1 MTPSY
6 NYYELLGVSPSANN
20 AELRKAFRQLSKR
33 LHPDTTSLPR
43 DEATRQF
50 QNVCEAYDLLS
61 DPVLR
66 ANYDLFIEQENNL
79 ISQKKESYLRNTQPV
94 QFSKS
99 IGVRRP
105 LSGGELFSLL
115 LLITSIFVSLALG
128 VIIAFSKGGNL
139 NFIPSWLMSYS
150 IFSNNFIAKCFESL

>member
-1 MTPSY
+1 MTPSS
-6 NYYELLGVSPSANN
+6 NCYELLGVSPSANN

-33 LHPDTTSLPR
+33 LHPDTTSLPS

-66 ANYDLFIEQENNL
+66 ANYDLSVEKNNNL
-79 ISQKKESYLRNTQPV
+79 ISQNKEPYLTNIKPV

-115 LLITSIFVSLALG
+115 LLITSIFLSLALG
-128 VIIAFSKGGNL
+128 VFIALLRGGNF
-139 NFIPSWLMSYS
+139 NFTPSWL
-150 IFSNNFIAKCFESL
+150 I

>member
-1 MTPSY
+1 MTPSS
-6 NYYELLGVSPSANN
+6 NCYELLGVSTSANN

-33 LHPDTTSLPR
+33 LHPDTTSLPS

-66 ANYDLFIEQENNL
+66 ANYDLKIEKQKDL
-79 ISQKKESYLRNTQPV
+79 ISQKKETYLTNIKPV

-115 LLITSIFVSLALG
+115 LLIISILLSLVLG
-128 VIIAFSKGGNL
+128 VFIAFIRGVNL
-139 NFIPSWLMSYS
+139 DFMPSWL
-150 IFSNNFIAKCFESL
+150 I

>member
-1 MTPSY
+1 MTPSS
-6 NYYELLGVSPSANN
+6 NCYELLGVSTSANN
-20 AELRKAFRQLSKR
+20 AELRTAFRQLSKR

-43 DEATRQF
+43 DEATKQF

-66 ANYDLFIEQENNL
+66 ANYDSSIDKENNL
-79 ISQKKESYLRNTQPV
+79 ISQKKESYLKNIQPV

-115 LLITSIFVSLALG
+115 LLISSIFLSLALG
-128 VIIAFSKGGNL
+128 VFIAFLRGGNL
-139 NFIPSWLMSYS
+139 NFIPSWLM
-150 IFSNNFIAKCFESL
+150 

>member
-1 MTPSY
+1 MTPSS
-6 NYYELLGVSPSANN
+6 NCYELLGVSPSATNT
-20 AELRKAFRQLSKR
+20 ELRKAFRQLSKR

-66 ANYDLFIEQENNL
+66 ANYDLSIEKDNNL
-79 ISQKKESYLRNTQPV
+79 MSQNKETYLSNIKPV

-115 LLITSIFVSLALG
+115 LLSTSIFLSLALG
-128 VIIAFSKGGNL
+128 VFIALLRGGNL
-139 NFIPSWLMSYS
+139 DFTPSWL
-150 IFSNNFIAKCFESL
+150 I

>member
-1 MTPSY
+1 MTPSS
-6 NYYELLGVSPSANN
+6 NCYELLGVSTSANN
-20 AELRKAFRQLSKR
+20 AELRKAFRQLSKQ
-33 LHPDTTSLPR
+33 LHPDTTSLPS

-66 ANYDLFIEQENNL
+66 ANYDLFIEKENNL
-79 ISQKKESYLRNTQPV
+79 ISQKKEPYLKNKQPV

-115 LLITSIFVSLALG
+115 LLITSIFLSLALG
-128 VIIAFSKGGNL
+128 VFIAFLRGGNL
-139 NFIPSWLMSYS
+139 NFTPSWLM
-150 IFSNNFIAKCFESL
+150 

>member
-1 MTPSY
+1 LAPSS
-6 NYYELLGVSPSANN
+6 NCYELLGVSPSANN
-20 AELRKAFRQLSKR
+20 AELRKAFRELSKR
-33 LHPDTTSLPR
+33 LHPDTTSLPS

-66 ANYDLFIEQENNL
+66 ANYDLSIERNNNF
-79 ISQKKESYLRNTQPV
+79 ISQNKEPYLTNIKPV

-115 LLITSIFVSLALG
+115 LLITSIFLSLALG
-128 VIIAFSKGGNL
+128 VFIALLRGGNL
-139 NFIPSWLMSYS
+139 DFTPSWLM
-150 IFSNNFIAKCFESL
+150 

>member
-1 MTPSY
+1 LTPPS
-6 NYYELLGVSPSANN
+6 NCYELLGVSTSANN
-20 AELRKAFRQLSKR
+20 VELRKAFRQLSKQ
-33 LHPDTTSLPR
+33 LHPDTTSLPS

-50 QNVCEAYDLLS
+50 LNVCEAYDLLS

-66 ANYDLFIEQENNL
+66 ANYDLSIEKENNL
-79 ISQKKESYLRNTQPV
+79 LNQKKEPYLKSIQPV

-115 LLITSIFVSLALG
+115 LLITSIFLSLVLG
-128 VIIAFSKGGNL
+128 VFIAFLRGGNL
-139 NFIPSWLMSYS
+139 NFTPSWLM
-150 IFSNNFIAKCFESL
+150 

>member
-1 MTPSY
+1 MTPSS
-6 NYYELLGVSPSANN
+6 NCYELLGVSTSANN
-20 AELRKAFRQLSKR
+20 AELRKAFRQLSKK
-33 LHPDTTSLPR
+33 LHPDTTSLPS

-66 ANYDLFIEQENNL
+66 ANYDLFIEKENNL
-79 ISQKKESYLRNTQPV
+79 ISQKKEPYLKNIQPV

-115 LLITSIFVSLALG
+115 LLITSIFLSLALG
-128 VIIAFSKGGNL
+128 VFIAFLRGGNL
-139 NFIPSWLMSYS
+139 NFTPSWLM
-150 IFSNNFIAKCFESL
+150 

>member
-1 MTPSY
+1 LKPSY
-6 NYYELLGVSPSANN
+6 NCYELLGVSPSANN

-33 LHPDTTSLPR
+33 LHPDTTSLPS

-66 ANYDLFIEQENNL
+66 ANYDLIIEKKNNL
-79 ISQKKESYLRNTQPV
+79 IDPKTESDLTDIETLN
-94 QFSKS
+94 FSKS

-105 LSGGELFSLL
+105 FSGGELFSLF
-115 LLITSIFVSLALG
+115 LLIISILLSLAIG
-128 VIIAFSKGGNL
+128 VLIAFLRGANL
-139 NFIPSWLMSYS
+139 DFTPSWLM
-150 IFSNNFIAKCFESL
+150 

>member
-1 MTPSY
+1 MASSS
-6 NYYELLGVSPSANN
+6 NCYELLGVSPSANN
-20 AELRKAFRQLSKR
+20 AELRKAFRELSKR
-33 LHPDTTSLPR
+33 LHPDTTSLPS

-66 ANYDLFIEQENNL
+66 ANYDLSIERNNNL
-79 ISQKKESYLRNTQPV
+79 ISQNKAPYLTNIKPV

-105 LSGGELFSLL
+105 LSGGEMFSLL
-115 LLITSIFVSLALG
+115 LLITSIFLSLALG
-128 VIIAFSKGGNL
+128 VFIALLRGGNL
-139 NFIPSWLMSYS
+139 DFTPSWLM
-150 IFSNNFIAKCFESL
+150 

>member
-1 MTPSY
+1 MKPSY
-6 NYYELLGVSPSANN
+6 NCYELLGVSPSANN

-33 LHPDTTSLPR
+33 LHPDTTSLPS

-66 ANYDLFIEQENNL
+66 ANYDLSIEKENNL
-79 ISQKKESYLRNTQPV
+79 TNQIKESNVTNMEPLL
-94 QFSKS
+94 FSKS

-105 LSGGELFSLL
+105 FSGGELFSLL
-115 LLITSIFVSLALG
+115 LLITSIILSLALG
-128 VIIAFSKGGNL
+128 VFFAFSRGGNL
-139 NFIPSWLMSYS
+139 GFTPSWLM
-150 IFSNNFIAKCFESL
+150 

>member
-1 MTPSY
+1 MKPSY
-6 NYYELLGVSPSANN
+6 NCYELLGVSPSANN
-20 AELRKAFRQLSKR
+20 AELRKAFRKLSKR
-33 LHPDTTSLPR
+33 LHPDTTSLPS

-66 ANYDLFIEQENNL
+66 ANYDLSIEKDNNL
-79 ISQKKESYLRNTQPV
+79 MSQNKEPYLTNIKPV

-115 LLITSIFVSLALG
+115 LLITSIFLSLALG
-128 VIIAFSKGGNL
+128 VFIALLRGGNL
-139 NFIPSWLMSYS
+139 DFTPSWL
-150 IFSNNFIAKCFESL
+150 I

>member
-1 MTPSY
+1 MAPSS
-6 NYYELLGVSPSANN
+6 NCYELLGVSPSANN
-20 AELRKAFRQLSKR
+20 AELRKAFRELSKR
-33 LHPDTTSLPR
+33 LHPDTTSLPS

-66 ANYDLFIEQENNL
+66 ANYDLSIEKDNNL
-79 ISQKKESYLRNTQPV
+79 MSQNKEPYLTNIKPV

-115 LLITSIFVSLALG
+115 HLITSIFLSLALG
-128 VIIAFSKGGNL
+128 VFIALLRGGNL
-139 NFIPSWLMSYS
+139 DFTPSWL
-150 IFSNNFIAKCFESL
+150 I

>member
-1 MTPSY
+1 MKPSI
-6 NYYELLGVSPSANN
+6 NCYELLGVSPSANN

-33 LHPDTTSLPR
+33 LHPDTTILPS

-66 ANYDLFIEQENNL
+66 ANYDLSIKQEKKFINQQKESNNL
-79 ISQKKESYLRNTQPV
+79 DMEPV
-94 QFSKS
+94 KFSKS

-115 LLITSIFVSLALG
+115 LLIVSIFLSLLLG
-128 VIIAFSKGGNL
+128 LFIAFLRGGNL
-139 NFIPSWLMSYS
+139 DFTPSWL
-150 IFSNNFIAKCFESL
+150 L

>member
-1 MTPSY
+1 MTPPS
-6 NYYELLGVSPSANN
+6 NCYELLGVSTSANN
-20 AELRKAFRQLSKR
+20 AELRKAFRQLSKQ
-33 LHPDTTSLPR
+33 LHPDTTSLPS

-66 ANYDLFIEQENNL
+66 ANYDLSIEKENNL
-79 ISQKKESYLRNTQPV
+79 SSQIKESNSVNIEPI

-115 LLITSIFVSLALG
+115 LLITSIVLSLALG
-128 VIIAFSKGGNL
+128 VFIAFLRGGNL
-139 NFIPSWLMSYS
+139 NFTPSWLM
-150 IFSNNFIAKCFESL
+150 

>member
-1 MTPSY
+1 LAPSS
-6 NYYELLGVSPSANN
+6 NCYELLGVSPSANN
-20 AELRKAFRQLSKR
+20 AELRKAFRELSKR
-33 LHPDTTSLPR
+33 LHPDTTSLPS

-66 ANYDLFIEQENNL
+66 ANYDLSIERNNNL
-79 ISQKKESYLRNTQPV
+79 ISQNKEPYLTNIKPV

-115 LLITSIFVSLALG
+115 LLITSIFLSLALG
-128 VIIAFSKGGNL
+128 VFIALLRGGNL
-139 NFIPSWLMSYS
+139 NFTPSWL
-150 IFSNNFIAKCFESL
+150 I

>member
-1 MTPSY
+1 MTPSS
-6 NYYELLGVSPSANN
+6 NCYELLGVSSSANN
-20 AELRKAFRQLSKR
+20 AELRKAFRQLSKQ
-33 LHPDTTSLPR
+33 LHPDTTSLPS

-66 ANYDLFIEQENNL
+66 ANYDSLIENENNL
-79 ISQKKESYLRNTQPV
+79 INQKKEPYLTNIKPI

-105 LSGGELFSLL
+105 FSGGELFSLL
-115 LLITSIFVSLALG
+115 LLFSSIFLSLTLG
-128 VIIAFSKGGNL
+128 VFIAFLRGGNL
-139 NFIPSWLMSYS
+139 DFTPSWLM
-150 IFSNNFIAKCFESL
+150 

>member
-1 MTPSY
+1 MTPSS
-6 NYYELLGVSPSANN
+6 NCYELLGVSPSANN

-33 LHPDTTSLPR
+33 LHPDTTSLPS

-66 ANYDLFIEQENNL
+66 ANYDLFLKKENNL
-79 ISQKKESYLRNTQPV
+79 ISQKKESYLTNIEPV
-94 QFSKS
+94 RFSKS

-115 LLITSIFVSLALG
+115 LLVSAIFLSLALG
-128 VIIAFSKGGNL
+128 VFIAFLRGGNL
-139 NFIPSWLMSYS
+139 DFMPSWL
-150 IFSNNFIAKCFESL
+150 I

>member
-1 MTPSY
+1 MEPAF
-6 NYYELLGVSPSANN
+6 NCYELLGVSPSANN
-20 AELRKAFRQLSKR
+20 VELRKAFRKLSKR
-33 LHPDTTSLPR
+33 LHPDTTSLPS

-66 ANYDLFIEQENNL
+66 ANYDLSIEKEYNL
-79 ISQKKESYLRNTQPV
+79 TNQKIESNSTKIEPV

-115 LLITSIFVSLALG
+115 LLIISILLSLVLG
-128 VIIAFSKGGNL
+128 VFVAFLRRGNVG
-139 NFIPSWLMSYS
+139 FTPSWW
-150 IFSNNFIAKCFESL
+150 I

>member
-1 MTPSY
+1 MPPSF
-6 NYYELLGVSPSANN
+6 NCYELLGVSPSANN
-20 AELRKAFRQLSKR
+20 SELRKAFRQLSKR
-33 LHPDTTSLPR
+33 LHPDTTSLPS

-66 ANYDLFIEQENNL
+66 ANYDLSIEKDNNL
-79 ISQKKESYLRNTQPV
+79 ISQNKEPYLTNKKPV

-115 LLITSIFVSLALG
+115 LLSTSIFLSLALG
-128 VIIAFSKGGNL
+128 VFIALIRGGN
-139 NFIPSWLMSYS
+139 FDFTPSWLM
-150 IFSNNFIAKCFESL
+150 

>member
-1 MTPSY
+1 MAPFP
-6 NYYELLGVSPSANN
+6 NCYELLGVSPSANN
-20 AELRKAFRQLSKR
+20 AELRKAFRELSKR
-33 LHPDTTSLPR
+33 LHPDTTSLPS

-66 ANYDLFIEQENNL
+66 ANYDLSIERNNNL
-79 ISQKKESYLRNTQPV
+79 RSQNKEPYLTNIKPV

-115 LLITSIFVSLALG
+115 LLITSIFLSLALG
-128 VIIAFSKGGNL
+128 FFIALLRGGNL
-139 NFIPSWLMSYS
+139 DFTPSWL
-150 IFSNNFIAKCFESL
+150 I

>member
-1 MTPSY
+1 MAPSS
-6 NYYELLGVSPSANN
+6 NCYELLGVSPSANN
-20 AELRKAFRQLSKR
+20 AELRKAFRELSKR
-33 LHPDTTSLPR
+33 LHPDTTSLPS

-66 ANYDLFIEQENNL
+66 ANYDLSIERNNNL
-79 ISQKKESYLRNTQPV
+79 ISQNKEPYLTNIKPV

-115 LLITSIFVSLALG
+115 LLITSIFLSLALG
-128 VIIAFSKGGNL
+128 VFIALLRGGNL
-139 NFIPSWLMSYS
+139 GFTPSWL
-150 IFSNNFIAKCFESL
+150 I

>member
-1 MTPSY
+1 MTPPS
-6 NYYELLGVSPSANN
+6 NCYELLGVSPSANN
-20 AELRKAFRQLSKR
+20 AELRKAFRELSKR
-33 LHPDTTSLPR
+33 LHPDTTSLPS

-66 ANYDLFIEQENNL
+66 ANYDLSIERNNNL
-79 ISQKKESYLRNTQPV
+79 IGQNKEPYLTNIKPV

-115 LLITSIFVSLALG
+115 LLITSIFLSLALG
-128 VIIAFSKGGNL
+128 VFIALLRGGNL
-139 NFIPSWLMSYS
+139 GFTPSWL
-150 IFSNNFIAKCFESL
+150 I

>member
-1 MTPSY
+1 MTPSS
-6 NYYELLGVSPSANN
+6 NCYELLGVSPSANN
-20 AELRKAFRQLSKR
+20 TELRKAFRQLSKR
-33 LHPDTTSLPR
+33 LHPDTTSLPS

-66 ANYDLFIEQENNL
+66 ASYDLSIEKDNNL
-79 ISQKKESYLRNTQPV
+79 MSQNKDSYLTNIKPV

-115 LLITSIFVSLALG
+115 LLITSIFLSLALG
-128 VIIAFSKGGNL
+128 VFIALLRGGNL
-139 NFIPSWLMSYS
+139 DFTPSWL
-150 IFSNNFIAKCFESL
+150 I

>member
-1 MTPSY
+1 MTPSSNCY
-6 NYYELLGVSPSANN
+6 DLLGVSTSANN
-20 AELRKAFRQLSKR
+20 AELRKAFRQLSKQ
-33 LHPDTTSLPR
+33 LHPDTTSLPSE
-43 DEATRQF
+43 EATRQF

-66 ANYDLFIEQENNL
+66 ANYDLLLKQENNP
-79 ISQKKESYLRNTQPV
+79 ISQKNEPYLENLQPV

-115 LLITSIFVSLALG
+115 LLIASISLSLALG
-128 VIIAFSKGGNL
+128 VFIAFLRGGNL
-139 NFIPSWLMSYS
+139 NFIPSWL
-150 IFSNNFIAKCFESL
+150 I

>member
-1 MTPSY
+1 MTPSS
-6 NYYELLGVSPSANN
+6 NCYELLGVSPSANN
-20 AELRKAFRQLSKR
+20 AELRKAFLQLSKR

-43 DEATRQF
+43 DEATTQF

-66 ANYDLFIEQENNL
+66 ANYDLFIEKENSL
-79 ISQKKESYLRNTQPV
+79 ISQKKEPYLKNIQPV

-105 LSGGELFSLL
+105 LSGGEMFSLL
-115 LLITSIFVSLALG
+115 LLMTSIFLSLALG
-128 VIIAFSKGGNL
+128 VFIAFLRGGNL
-139 NFIPSWLMSYS
+139 NFTPSWLM
-150 IFSNNFIAKCFESL
+150 